1 MRKQQTPTVDERD
14 LQLIKF
20 LEEEGRMPW
29 SEIASKMNVSEA
41 TVYLRVKRLL
51 NEGVIRGFTVR
62 TDPSKLGLDAT
73 AFLLV
78 RVRADSIAKAREMLR
93 GLYFVIEAYE
103 TTGPYNFL
111 VKVLAPSQRELS
123 SAIEAI
129 ASTPGVIEVSSI
141 LALSEVKQSFS
152 ISSVYERWLS
162 AKS

>member
-78 RVRADSIAKAREMLR
+78 RVRADSITKAREMLR

-129 ASTPGVIEVSSI
+129 ASTPGVVEVSSI
-141 LALSEVKQSFS
+141 LALSEVKQTFS
-152 ISSVYERWLS
+152 ISSVYERWLN